1 MAISIIPPVSG
12 SGSGSSGAA
21 SNDFT
26 INVGTSGYTRVPLA
40 TSFPAG
46 SYICLSSLSDTT
58 LDIYLINEDGTSAG
72 YANAATAST
81 TVTATKSFNTV
92 VIYGAANNDTL
103 AFQFKYVFTP
113 TGQSSTD
120 FLAVAPRI
128 VSVSDS
134 DLQNIDDTTTITG
147 FNFAEDIQVAF
158 TGTGYSS
165 TPAKNIVRASATSL
179 LVTRPDNFPVSAAP
193 FTITVTNPGI
203 PQPIST
209 SFYIL
214 SNSVTAGNSPVWVT
228 SATLPSFVK
237 TVAYSQAIQ
246 ATDSDGGSSVV
257 YSIVSGALPTGI
269 TFNTSTATFSGTPTV
284 NSVNPYSY
292 TIRATDSGGNF
303 VDRAFSLSQAVAD
316 APTSIVGT
324 DVGTSRAFNN
334 GAVSVAFTAP
344 SYTGTSSITSYTVT
358 ASTGQTASGASSP
371 IVVTGIATGATPTFT
386 VTATNTGG
394 TSLASSASSAVTVT
408 TVPAAPTIGSVSSP
422 SAGANSLS
430 VPFTANATGG
440 KAITSYQIL
449 TNPGSLT
456 FSNSSSPVSVSS
468 LLFGT
473 NYTFQVRAL
482 NANGYSDYSSSSSQ
496 ISVAYP
502 TTLTDNFN
510 RSGSL
515 SFASD
520 SMNNWSNTRGTWT
533 ANGSVAV
540 NSDTPSNNNL
550 ASVTLAG
557 NAISNLQA
565 DIPTNN
571 GGMGVSF
578 WTTDSGSW
586 WATYVDYY
594 TDSVSVCENYAW
606 NFSSSLPAGCC
617 ANAVSGT
624 VMGLV
629 CGGVQQG
636 DYWTSGG
643 CTPPAGSATDYCGGQ
658 SGYWDYNC
666 RAYSQCQV
674 TSSSTRY
681 NSRLNISNQSGVQ
694 AQSIFTQNT
703 SSFNRPQSIA
713 VSTSGNTITSVAY
726 ASTGKG
732 GGSIGTVT
740 NTPSSP
746 TKGNKVGTFRTSSS
760 SEQGSTIDNMSATVV

>member
-1 MAISIIPPVSG
+1 MALSYSSLTG
-12 SGSGSSGAA
+12 SGGGAGGGGA

-26 INVGTSGYTRVPLA
+26 INVGASGNTLVPLS
-40 TSFPAG
+40 TSFPSG
-46 SYICLSSLSDTT
+46 SYICTSALSDTA

-72 YANAATAST
+72 YANATTATTTITAS
-81 TVTATKSFNTV
+81 KSFNKV

-103 AFQFKYVFTP
+103 TFQFKYVFAP
-113 TGQSSTD
+113 TGASSTD
-120 FLAVAPRI
+120 FAAVPPRI
-128 VSVSDS
+128 ISVSDS
-134 DLQNIDDTTTITG
+134 DLQNINDTTTITG
-147 FNFAEDIQVAF
+147 FNFAEDVEVAF

-179 LVTRPDNFPVSAAP
+179 VVTRPDNFPTSGAP
-193 FTITVTNPGI
+193 YTITVTNPGI
-203 PQPIST
+203 PSPTST
-209 SFYIL
+209 SSHIL
-214 SNSVTAGNSPVWVT
+214 ASSVTAGNAPVWVT

-246 ATDSDGGSSVV
+246 ATDSDGGSSVT
-257 YSIVSGALPTGI
+257 YSIISGSLPTGI
-269 TFNTSTATFSGTPTV
+269 SFDTSTATFSGTPTS
-284 NSVNPYSY
+284 NSGVPHSY
-292 TIRATDSGGNF
+292 VIRVTDSGGNF
-303 VDRAFSLSQAVAD
+303 VNRIFSLTQAVPD
-316 APTSIVGT
+316 SPTSIVGT
-324 DVGTSRAFNN
+324 DVGTNRAFNN

-358 ASTGQTASGASSP
+358 ASTGQTATGASSP
-371 IVVTGIATGATPTFT
+371 IVVTGITTGATPTFT

-394 TSLASSASSAVTVT
+394 TSLSSSASSAVTVT

-422 SAGANSLS
+422 SAGSNSLS
-430 VPFTANATGG
+430 VPFTANSTGG
-440 KAITSYQIL
+440 KTITSYQIL

-456 FSNSSSPVSVSS
+456 FSNSSSPISVSS

-482 NANGYSDYSSSSSQ
+482 NANGYSDYSSSSGQ

-510 RSGSL
+510 RSGAL
-515 SFASD
+515 GTASD
-520 SMNNWSNTRGTWT
+520 GMSNWSNTRGTWT

-540 NSDTPSNNNL
+540 NSDTPSNNNIG
-550 ASVTLAG
+550 SVTLAG
-557 NAISNLQA
+557 NTISNLQA
-565 DIPTNN
+565 DLPTNN

-578 WTTDSGSW
+578 WTTNSGSW

-617 ANAVSGT
+617 ANAQSGT
-624 VMGLV
+624 VIGLW
-629 CGGVQQG
+629 CYGSHYG
-636 DYWTSGG
+636 DYWTAGG
-643 CTPPAGSATDYCGGQ
+643 CSAPGPAFDYGGD
-658 SGYWDYNC
+658 SSCYWDYNC

-674 TSSSTRY
+674 TSSATRY
-681 NSRLNISNQSGVQ
+681 NSRLNIANQSGVQ

-732 GGSIGTVT
+732 GGSIGSVT

-746 TKGNKVGTFRTSSS
+746 TRGNMLGTFRTGSS
-760 SEQGSTIDNMSATVV
+760 SEQGSTIDNINASVS

>member
-1 MAISIIPPVSG
+1 MAIKASTLG
-12 SGSGSSGAA
+12 GGSSGSA

-26 INVGTSGYTRVPLA
+26 INVGSSGYTLVPLD
-40 TSFPAG
+40 TSFPIG
-46 SYICLSSLSDTT
+46 SYICTSSLSDSTI
-58 LDIYLINEDGTSAG
+58 DIYLLNDDGTSAG
-72 YANAATAST
+72 YANAT
-81 TVTATKSFNTV
+81 TATTTIAATKAFNKV
-92 VIYGAANNDTL
+92 VIYGATNNDTL
-103 AFQFKYVFTP
+103 TFQFKYVFAP
-113 TGQSSTD
+113 TQASSTN
-120 FLAVAPRI
+120 FLGAPPKI

-147 FNFAEDIQVAF
+147 FNFAEDVEVAF

-165 TPAKNIVRASATSL
+165 TAAKNIVRASATSL
-179 LVTRPDNFPVSAAP
+179 VVTRPDNFPTTAAP
-193 FTITVTNPGI
+193 YTITVTNPGI
-203 PQPIST
+203 PSPTST
-209 SFYIL
+209 SSHIL
-214 SNSVTAGNSPVWVT
+214 ASSLTAGNAPVWVT

-246 ATDSDGGSSVV
+246 ATDSDGGSSVT
-257 YSIVSGALPTGI
+257 YSIISGSLPSGI
-269 TFNTSTATFSGTPTV
+269 SFNTSTATFSGTPTE
-284 NSVNPYSY
+284 NTGTPYTY
-292 TIRATDSGGNF
+292 VIRATDSGGNF
-303 VDRAFSLSQAVAD
+303 VNRTFSLSQAVAD
-316 APTSIVGT
+316 APTSAAGT

-371 IVVTGIATGATPTFT
+371 IIVTGIATGATPTFT

-394 TSLASSASSAVTVT
+394 TSLSSSASSSVTVT

-422 SAGANSLS
+422 SAGSNSLS
-430 VPFTANATGG
+430 VPFTANSTGG
-440 KAITSYQIL
+440 KTITSYQIL

-482 NANGYSDYSSSSSQ
+482 NANGYSDYSSSSGQ

-510 RSGSL
+510 RSGNL

-520 SMNNWSNTRGTWT
+520 GANSWSNTRGTWT

-540 NSDTPSNNNL
+540 NSDTPSNNNI

-557 NAISNLQA
+557 NTISNLQA
-565 DIPTNN
+565 DLPTNN

-578 WTTDSGSW
+578 WTTNSGSW

-594 TDSVSVCENYAW
+594 TDTVNECVNYAY
-606 NFSSSLPAGCC
+606 NFSSTLPAGCC
-617 ANAVSGT
+617 ASQASGT
-624 VMGLV
+624 VMDLI
-629 CGGVQQG
+629 CGGDNWGAHWAPNCNPPNVQDSG
-636 DYWTSGG
+636 CYSGG
-643 CTPPAGSATDYCGGQ
+643 YFT
-658 SGYWDYNC
+658 NC

-674 TSSSTRY
+674 TSSATRY
-681 NSRLNISNQSGVQ
+681 NSRLNIANQSGVQ
-694 AQSIFTQNT
+694 SQSVFTQNT

-713 VSTSGNTITSVAY
+713 VSTSGNTITSIAY

-746 TKGNKVGTFRTSSS
+746 TKGSMLGTFRTGSS
-760 SEQGSTIDNMSATVV
+760 SEQGSTIDNISASVS